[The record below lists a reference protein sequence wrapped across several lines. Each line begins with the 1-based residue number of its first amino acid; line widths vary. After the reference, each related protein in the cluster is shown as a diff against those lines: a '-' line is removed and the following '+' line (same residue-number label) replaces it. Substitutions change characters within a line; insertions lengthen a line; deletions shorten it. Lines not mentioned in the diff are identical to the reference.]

1 MKKRVILW
9 VLSCVS
15 ILVSAQNTA
24 TEVLTFEEYLGYVK
38 QYHPFVKQANLLI
51 SEGQAKLMKAR
62 GAFDPKLEV
71 DYDRKKFKSTEYYD
85 KLNATFKVPTWFGI
99 EFKGNFEENSG
110 VFLNPEADL
119 PEDGLYNVGVSIPI
133 ARGFLTN
140 RRMAS
145 LRQARLF
152 KRQVQAERQ
161 LAVNNILYEASVV
174 YFNWLKAYNDL
185 KIYETFV
192 SNAQIRFD
200 GVQKNFEAGENPAI
214 DTLEAG
220 IILNNRK
227 LSSEQARIKFIK
239 STLELSNYLWL
250 DNSIPVEV
258 QENVVPDTQTFLR
271 VDEVLKTSNL
281 DLEAFIIE
289 EHPKLKAL
297 DLKYESQKI
306 ERRLRMNNLLPQID
320 LEYNFLTATPELA
333 NSFNSA
339 NYKSGVRVN
348 FPLLLRKERG
358 DLKLAKLKLNDTEFE
373 MVSTRLSLRNK
384 FDALGNEVRS
394 YDEQNE
400 LTNRIVTD
408 YSKLLGA
415 EERKFNLGESSLFL
429 INSRESKL
437 IEAELKAVDI
447 ENKFLKVK
455 ASMFQLVNT
464 AI

>member
-110 VFLNPEADL
+110 VFLNPETDL

-239 STLELSNYLWL
+239 SSLELSNYLWL

-358 DLKLAKLKLNDTEFE
+358 DLKLAKIKLNDTEFE

-384 FDALGNEVRS
+384 FDALSNEVRS
-394 YDEQNE
+394 YGEQNE
-400 LTNRIVTD
+400 LTDRIVSD
-408 YSKLLGA
+408 YSKRLRA